1 MKRML
6 VNTRKKRLQT
16 GFEEIKKCHW
26 DRVVKARSRSV
37 VAREAI
43 ISDLQGTEFE
53 LRQEVAK
60 L

>member
-6 VNTRKKRLQT
+6 VNTRKKRLRT

-43 ISDLQGTEFE
+43 IRDLQGTEFE